1 MAEGDIHTYFEDG
14 QWKNH
19 IEGGVRASNTSP
31 HRVDAVVAGRQAA
44 KKRRVK
50 HIVHNLDGEIE
61 SERTF
66 RPRTS
71 AR

>member
-1 MAEGDIHTYFEDG
+1 MAEGDVHTYFEDG
-14 QWKNH
+14 QWKNRV
-19 IEGGVRASNTSP
+19 EGGVRASNTSP

-44 KKRRVK
+44 RKRHVG
-50 HIVHNLDGEIE
+50 HVVHDRDGAIE

-71 AR
+71 TR